1 MNVVTIESYTPVFPF
16 DYDGDGLENSV
27 DPEPYAA
34 GPDAHGT
41 NAEWYNV
48 VCSNVLDAVE
58 GGEPN
63 EPGITWKED
72 VVDTAYY
79 FVDIVA
85 ERGPA
90 ALYFKGNVENNLGD
104 LAIVALTAATNHLPL
119 LMGVDYAV
127 TATADYEII
136 LPDGGF
142 AVISTNSEG
151 VVHVKWPVNFYAMSA
166 GGNAY
171 NVEVLPSD
179 PGGEFVWDV
188 SPPMRGGTRS
198 SSSSCVSVASGSYVA
213 FGCGG
218 DCDCGG
224 CHVTGSYRYEGL
236 TFGLPVLQC
245 GCTGGDSPS
254 EPVPT
259 PAESPVTNSAPS
271 ISATARAVIFE
282 DRYENS
288 PGQWVDK
295 RSTSVT
301 ITITVEGG
309 THGGILNIYTENMD
323 KLNRLWG
330 HVLPTGSVSI
340 PAGYTMEWIGGYEAA
355 EASESVDDIEIT
367 ASFTPNGMLSIPLV
381 DELRLTSVRV
391 ELRTAFEAVAN
402 TNRNRHVY
410 GVRELVACLHEPYDA
425 FVIWQES
432 GTGNL
437 RDGNDCDCVFEC
449 PILAD
454 TCGLKA
460 LFRGGEYTPL
470 MSVVEPQDILCNTA
484 TMLDYSTPHGVAGRF
499 GMSLSDI
506 YVLPRNVSFARISI
520 EEIPC
525 ENGEHSGYF

>member
-1 MNVVTIESYTPVFPF
+1 MTPSNSLVATWQNALVERCPTNLVSFQAEFFADGRFEYRRQDGDSQSVVVESYTPVFPF

-48 VCSNVLDAVE
+48 VCSNVLDAVA

-171 NVEVLPSD
+171 NVEVLPAD

-213 FGCGG
+213 FG
-218 DCDCGG
+218 
-224 CHVTGSYRYEGL
+224 
-236 TFGLPVLQC
+236 
-245 GCTGGDSPS
+245 
-254 EPVPT
+254 
-259 PAESPVTNSAPS
+259 
-271 ISATARAVIFE
+271 
-282 DRYENS
+282 
-288 PGQWVDK
+288 
-295 RSTSVT
+295 
-301 ITITVEGG
+301 
-309 THGGILNIYTENMD
+309 
-323 KLNRLWG
+323 
-330 HVLPTGSVSI
+330 
-340 PAGYTMEWIGGYEAA
+340 
-355 EASESVDDIEIT
+355 
-367 ASFTPNGMLSIPLV
+367 
-381 DELRLTSVRV
+381 
-391 ELRTAFEAVAN
+391 
-402 TNRNRHVY
+402 
-410 GVRELVACLHEPYDA
+410 
-425 FVIWQES
+425 
-432 GTGNL
+432 
-437 RDGNDCDCVFEC
+437 
-449 PILAD
+449 
-454 TCGLKA
+454 
-460 LFRGGEYTPL
+460 
-470 MSVVEPQDILCNTA
+470 
-484 TMLDYSTPHGVAGRF
+484 
-499 GMSLSDI
+499 
-506 YVLPRNVSFARISI
+506 
-520 EEIPC
+520 
-525 ENGEHSGYF
+525 